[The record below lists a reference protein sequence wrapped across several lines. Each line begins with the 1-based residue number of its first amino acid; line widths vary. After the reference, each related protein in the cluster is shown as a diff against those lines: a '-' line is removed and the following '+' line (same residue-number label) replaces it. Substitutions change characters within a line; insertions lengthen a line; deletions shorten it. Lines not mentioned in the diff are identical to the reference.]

1 MAQEIGQLNAR
12 ATRMEAVQAENA
24 RLVEERDALLA
35 ERDQVQ
41 AVLTRIGE
49 LIRQAS
55 ETRSR
60 AGGEAAPGT
69 GP

>member
-1 MAQEIGQLNAR
+1 
-12 ATRMEAVQAENA
+12 
-24 RLVEERDALLA
+24 VEERDALLA